1 MRIDTEGLV
10 IREKSVGESD
20 RLVTVLTRRQ
30 GILRAF
36 ARRANNI
43 RNGKLSATQLFS
55 YSRFTIFMGRDTY
68 IIDDAQPI
76 QLFFDLRKDIA
87 RLSLA
92 QYFCELA
99 GALAPQGEDAEEF
112 LRLMLNA
119 LHFLGEGTRPG
130 PVLKATVEMRM
141 LSLAGYMPDL
151 VCCADCGRYEAD
163 VMYFFPR
170 GGRIRCGDCY
180 APDGSVACVA
190 LGRGALTALRHI
202 VYSDFEKLFS
212 FSLSPESAKELAEA
226 GEQYVLGTLERS
238 FNTLDFYRE
247 MSGR

>member
-1 MRIDTEGLV
+1 MRIDAEGLV

-20 RLVTVLTRRQ
+20 RLITVLTRHQ

-36 ARRANNI
+36 ARQANRI
-43 RNGKLSATQLFS
+43 RSGKLSATQLFS

-76 QLFFDLRKDIA
+76 EVFFDLRKDIE

-99 GALAPQGEDAEEF
+99 DVLAPQGEDAEEY

-119 LHFLGEGTRPG
+119 LHFLSKDLRPAA
-130 PVLKATVEMRM
+130 VLKAIVEMRM

-151 VCCADCGRYEAD
+151 VCCADCGKYEAD
-163 VMYFFPR
+163 VMYFFPC
-170 GGRIRCGDCY
+170 GGSIRCGDCY
-180 APDGSVACVA
+180 VPDDSVPHAA
-190 LGRGALTALRHI
+190 LGRGALAGFRHI

-212 FSLSPESAKELAEA
+212 FNLSGESAKELSSAAER
-226 GEQYVLGTLERS
+226 YVLCTLERG
-238 FNTLDFYRE
+238 FKTLDFYHE
-247 MSGR
+247 TAGG